1 VRGQL
6 AAEQSRS
13 FRLEVDV
20 AELREKLQSIEIL
33 QKELDLLQHQKAAS
47 EEAVIQAA
55 QKQSTGVWSWLA
67 GSPPDSNGVED

>member
-20 AELREKLQSIEIL
+20 AELRQKVQSMEIL

-47 EEAVIQAA
+47 EEAVIQAV
-55 QKQSTGVWSWLA
+55 QKQSTGVWNWPA
-67 GSPPDSNGVED
+67 GSTPDSNGVED